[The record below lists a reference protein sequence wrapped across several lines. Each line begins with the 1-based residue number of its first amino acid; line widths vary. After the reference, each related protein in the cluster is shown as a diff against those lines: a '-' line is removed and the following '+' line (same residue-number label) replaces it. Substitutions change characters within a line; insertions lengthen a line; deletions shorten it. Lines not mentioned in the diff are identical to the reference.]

1 MSSAPGDNVT
11 QGILG
16 SGPRKPLEIR
26 GPHEPGRTLKKTLS
40 WPHLVALGVGA
51 IVGTGIYTLTG
62 VGADRAGPAVILA
75 FVVAGVVCACAA
87 LAYAELATLIP
98 TAGSAYTYTYSVLGE
113 APAWIV
119 GWSLILEYSLAC
131 STVAV
136 GWSGYLVGWLQAAGV
151 HLPAALLSGPH
162 AGGIVNLPAVLV
174 ALAVAGLLIAG
185 TRESAT
191 LNIVLVVIKMTALAA
206 FVLFALPEFNAD
218 NMTPFAPHGFGS
230 APDSTGVTRG
240 VMAAAAIV
248 FFAFY
253 GFDAVATSAEEAK
266 NPGRDLKIGII
277 GSMVVCTTIYILVA
291 IAAVGAV
298 NHAQIAASGEP
309 LAFVLRTL
317 NHPLAARA
325 VALAALIA
333 LPSVIL
339 VMMYG
344 QSRIFF
350 VMARDGLLPR
360 RLSVVSSR
368 KGAPVLITAI
378 TGVFVAAFAG
388 FLRLDEI
395 AELANAGTLAAFIAV
410 AACMMILRKRSPE
423 LPRIFRCPWPT
434 FVGTLAIVGCI
445 YLLFSLPSKTLYR
458 FFIWNLLGIAVYV
471 LYSRARS
478 VLVNGSV
485 QDRTA

>member
-1 MSSAPGDNVT
+1 MST
-11 QGILG
+11 FL
-16 SGPRKPLEIR
+16 GPRKPLASNTTQDGDR
-26 GPHEPGRTLKKTLS
+26 RLRKSLS

-75 FVVAGVVCACAA
+75 FTVAGVICACAA

-113 APAWIV
+113 TLAWIV

-136 GWSGYLVGWLQAAGV
+136 GWSAYLVGWLQSAGIE
-151 HLPAALLSGPH
+151 LPHALLAGPH
-162 AGGIVNLPAVLV
+162 AGGIINLPAVIV
-174 ALAVAGLLIAG
+174 ALTIAGMLMAG

-191 LNIVLVVIKMTALAA
+191 LNIILVIIKMVALAA
-206 FVLFALPEFNAD
+206 FVLLAAPAFNAD
-218 NMTPFAPHGFGS
+218 NLTPFAPYGLGS
-230 APDSTGVTRG
+230 HVDADGVTRG

-266 NPGRDLKIGII
+266 NPGRDLTIGII
-277 GSMVVCTTIYILVA
+277 GSMALCTLIYMLVA
-291 IAAVGAV
+291 VAAVGAV
-298 NHAQIAASGEP
+298 NHEQVGDSSEP
-309 LAFVLRTL
+309 LAFVMRTL
-317 NHPLAARA
+317 EHPLAAKLIG
-325 VALAALIA
+325 LAALVA

-360 RLSVVSSR
+360 KLSVVSQR
-368 KGAPVLITAI
+368 TGTPVLITGV
-378 TGVFVAAFAG
+378 TGIFVAAIAG
-388 FLRLDEI
+388 FFRLDEI
-395 AELANAGTLAAFIAV
+395 AELANAGTLLAFIAV
-410 AACMMILRKRSPE
+410 AVCMMVLRKRSPE
-423 LPRIFRCPWPT
+423 LPRVFRCPQPYL
-434 FVGTLAIVGCI
+434 VGTLAVIGCAGLI
-445 YLLFSLPSKTLYR
+445 YSLPDKTLIR
-458 FFIWNLLGIAVYV
+458 FFIWNLIGLSIYLA
-471 LYSRARS
+471 YSRLRS
-478 VLVNGSV
+478 PLRGK
-485 QDRTA
+485 